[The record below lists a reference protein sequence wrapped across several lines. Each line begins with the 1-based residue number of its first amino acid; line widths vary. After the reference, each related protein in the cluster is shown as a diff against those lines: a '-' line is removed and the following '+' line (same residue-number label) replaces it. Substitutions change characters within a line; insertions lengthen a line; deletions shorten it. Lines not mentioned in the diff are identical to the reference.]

1 MLTPVLSQGPQG
13 EAVGCS
19 QGGGIKVPGLSLS
32 RDPMSKA
39 GPAGPAGG
47 PPMPKGHLTLPIT
60 SRVVVSFLV
69 HQGSYNRNHRLG
81 AHTTNFFFFFFLT
94 VLEAGNQIETPAS
107 SMSGENPLPDYR
119 WLSSRCAL
127 TW

>member
-39 GPAGPAGG
+39 GPAAPARG

-81 AHTTNFFFFFFLT
+81 LTQQTFFFFFFSQFWR
-94 VLEAGNQIETPAS
+94 LEI
-107 SMSGENPLPDYR
+107 R
-119 WLSSRCAL
+119 SRRQHRQCL
-127 TW
+127 VRTHFLIIGG